1 MKLKAILVVAFAL
14 VLIGIQNGLLRFLGG
29 GVFSLSLAIPCIVF
43 LGLEDGS
50 IESAVASAG
59 VGYLLDVFAG
69 GPKGLMTF
77 LAVALFL
84 MMRLVGAAIDV
95 RGRTSFAVL
104 SGVGTFLFG
113 LGALLFLRVVSPP
126 DLAPGYRLLPR
137 LFLDGLLT
145 GMVAPVIGL
154 AMRWIDGLFKREET
168 GLLS

>member
-1 MKLKAILVVAFAL
+1 MKLKAILIVVFAL
-14 VLIGIQNGLLRFLGG
+14 ALMGFQQGFLRFVGG
-29 GVFSLSLAIPCIVF
+29 GAFSLSLAIPCIVF

-50 IESAVASAG
+50 MESAIAAAG

-84 MMRLVGAAIDV
+84 MMRLVGAAMDV
-95 RGRTSFAVL
+95 RGRAPFAVL

-113 LGALLFLRVVSPP
+113 LGALLFIRVVSPP
-126 DLAPGYRLLPR
+126 ELAPGFRLLPR
-137 LFLDGLLT
+137 MLLDGLLT
-145 GMVAPVIGL
+145 GLAAPLIGVV
-154 AMRWIDGLFKREET
+154 MRWIDGLFKREEP